1 MLLTRSDFSEAP
13 QHAPSDMH
21 FISIDYLLTMIRRQ
35 LKVLLLCLGIGLA
48 LGAFYLVMAPR
59 AYQAS
64 AMVLIDPNLQEVVDQ
79 VKQQPQAGL
88 PQTDLEDE
96 VLNQMEV
103 VKSGRIARA
112 VVIAEK
118 LNTNIEFLNPPPSF
132 TQRVTGPVLRLFGL
146 ASAPTAPV
154 TSVSVDDAA
163 RLLARNVH
171 VDRVGRSSVISVGY
185 EASSPA
191 LAKRIAGAYADA
203 FQQDQLNADLEAN
216 RNAADWLQQRLGQLA
231 ENQRQASLAVEQ
243 YRQQH
248 NLSIASSNT
257 LSAQRLQG
265 LTNQLVTAQ
274 SDLARDQ
281 SLSTQLVAAVAA
293 GPAAAGQNIG
303 LLTAAAVPNV
313 SNPDA
318 SSITQNYAAISRRIA
333 EVTANFGADHPQV
346 LELKREQQ
354 GVADQIFSM
363 LKDLNGRYL
372 NIVATDR
379 GREAALRANVE
390 NDGSAAPAT
399 DEHQVKLNEL
409 QQHAAALQALYDSS
423 LSRYEETVQ
432 RQSFPIPTVRIITP
446 PALPLKPSS
455 PRIPL
460 VIIGSILFGL
470 CLGAAAGGVNEL
482 RERAFRIGQQVNDET
497 ALRFIG
503 YLPLLA
509 PGRGKRRDEPRRI
522 YELVRR
528 QIAQLRSDSPATAF
542 IETLRA
548 AALMLQERA
557 RGHGVVVGIASVLP
571 GEGKT
576 VFAVSLAEM
585 LAAGGNRTLLID
597 ADLRAP
603 EASRLTAPE
612 AAHGL
617 LDIAAGTPWQ
627 QLVKRDEFGLNVL
640 PLAPGGETPRGDFLS
655 SPRMAALLHDCR
667 EQFDFVVIDMPPTGP
682 VVDALALL
690 PMTDGLFLIAEWG
703 KTPRRLIRSLL
714 DREPQLADR
723 IIGVVLNKVDF
734 RRLPQYSAP
743 GDAERYFGAYRHYYR
758 SKVTEKAAQ

>member
-13 QHAPSDMH
+13 QHAPSDTH

-35 LKVLLLCLGIGLA
+35 MKVLLLCLAVGLA
-48 LGAFYLVMAPR
+48 LGAFYIVMAPR
-59 AYQAS
+59 AYFAN
-64 AMVLIDPNLQEVVDQ
+64 AMVLIDPNLQDVVDQ
-79 VKQQPQAGL
+79 VTQQQQRGVA
-88 PQTDLEDE
+88 QTDLEDD

-103 VKSGRIARA
+103 VRSGRIARA
-112 VVIAEK
+112 VVVAEK
-118 LNTNIEFLNPPPSF
+118 LNTDPEFLNPPPSF
-132 TQRVTGPVLRLFGL
+132 RQRVTEPVLKLFGL
-146 ASAPTAPV
+146 ASEPPAAITS
-154 TSVSVDDAA
+154 TSVEDAA
-163 RLLARNVH
+163 RLLAKNVE

-185 EASSPA
+185 EASSPE
-191 LAKRIAGAYADA
+191 LAKRIATAYAQA

-216 RNAADWLQQRLGQLA
+216 RNAADWLQQRLGQLG

-248 NLSIASSNT
+248 NLSIASSDT
-257 LSAQRLQG
+257 LSAQRLAG

-274 SDLARDQ
+274 ADLARDQ
-281 SLSTQLVAAVAA
+281 SLSEQLTAAVAA
-293 GPAAAGQNIG
+293 GASAAGENIG

-318 SSITQNYAAISRRIA
+318 SNITQSYAAISRRIA
-333 EVTANFGADHPQV
+333 EVTANFGPDHPQV

-390 NDGSAAPAT
+390 SEGTAPPAT
-399 DEHQVKLNEL
+399 SQDQVKLNEL
-409 QQHAAALQALYDSS
+409 QQHAAALKALYDSS

-446 PALPLKPSS
+446 PELPKEPSS
-455 PRIPL
+455 PRIAL
-460 VIIGSILFGL
+460 VLAGSVLFGL
-470 CLGAAAGGVNEL
+470 CLGACFGGLNEM
-482 RERAFRIGQQVNDET
+482 RERSFRVGQQVGDET
-497 ALRFIG
+497 GLRFTG

-509 PGRGKRRDEPRRI
+509 AKGGKRRDQPRRL
-522 YELVRR
+522 YETIRR
-528 QIAQLRSDSPATAF
+528 QIAQLRPDSPASAF
-542 IETLRA
+542 FETLRA
-548 AALMLQERA
+548 AAIMLQERA
-557 RGHGVVVGIASVLP
+557 RGHGIVVGTASVLP

-585 LAAGGNRTLLID
+585 LAAGGSRTLLID

-603 EASRLTAPE
+603 EASRLTAPD
-612 AAHGL
+612 ATRGL

-627 QLVKRDEFGLNVL
+627 QLVQRDEFGLDVL
-640 PLAPGGETPRGDFLS
+640 PLARGGKSPRGDFLA
-655 SPRMAALLHDCR
+655 SPALAELLRQAR
-667 EQFDFVVIDMPPTGP
+667 EHFDFIIIDMPPVGP
-682 VVDALALL
+682 VVDTLAVL
-690 PMTDGLFLIAEWG
+690 PMMDGLFLIAEWG
-703 KTPRRLIRSLL
+703 KTPRRLVRALL
-714 DREPQLADR
+714 DREPQLADH

-734 RRLPQYSAP
+734 RKLPQYSAP
-743 GDAERYFGAYRHYYR
+743 GDAERYFGTYQHYYR
-758 SKVTEKAAQ
+758 AKLAEKTG